1 MHSVTQVQ
9 ELYKQAQE
17 SQSLGPSQGNMA
29 HSVYMQQQNQQQAS
43 AIQQVLVSLT
53 DWPPVTLPVRHL
65 VTLYFLQALQSGRG
79 LQPSAAPAAA
89 AGVKLKRLP
98 FYNLHGVSCS
108 SCHSSPFFPN

>member
-43 AIQQVLVSLT
+43 AIQQVVVSL
-53 DWPPVTLPVRHL
+53 L
-65 VTLYFLQALQSGRG
+65 V
-79 LQPSAAPAAA
+79 
-89 AGVKLKRLP
+89 
-98 FYNLHGVSCS
+98 
-108 SCHSSPFFPN
+108 